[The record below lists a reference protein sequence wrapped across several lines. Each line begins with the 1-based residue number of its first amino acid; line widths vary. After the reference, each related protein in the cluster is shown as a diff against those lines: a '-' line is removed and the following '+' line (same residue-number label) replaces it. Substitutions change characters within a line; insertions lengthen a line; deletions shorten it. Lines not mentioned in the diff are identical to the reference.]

1 MAQHSLLQPAIF
13 LAAAAIAAPLAKRLK
28 VGSVLGYLGAGIL
41 IGTSGLI
48 QSHSEVKGVLHV
60 GEFGVVLLLF
70 VIGLELRPQ
79 RLLSMRSSIFGLGSA
94 QVFACGAL
102 LAIGALFAG
111 PQFSVAILIGFALSL
126 SSTAF
131 VIQVLDEK
139 GELSKRHGRMAF
151 SILLFQD
158 LFAIPLIAIT
168 PFLIAQ
174 GAQSQVIDPL
184 AILKA
189 VGTILVVIIF
199 GKFVLSHM
207 YKLIAATGVT
217 EAMTASALL
226 TVVSV
231 TILMEWADLSAA
243 LGAFIAGALLADSP
257 YRHQIQADIKPFEG
271 LLLGLF
277 FTAIGISLNIP
288 LLLAN
293 PWIILALTAGLILT
307 KVLVLFILGR
317 LWGLPNQSARRM
329 AFVLCQGGEFAFVI
343 FTTAVNLNGAL
354 SQTTVDWLTL
364 VVTLSMI
371 ATPFL
376 LLFDDL
382 INAILNRYKSKD
394 LSFEEPPESKG
405 HVIIAGFGRYGQV
418 FARVLQAKHIPF
430 TALDKSPEHVDFV
443 KRYGNKIYYGDA
455 TRLEVLRA
463 AQIEKAA
470 ALIIAIDDVEGSL
483 RLAQMV
489 RQNYP
494 DLPLFVRARNRRHVY
509 QLLHLGVENIS
520 RETFLSALDLTK
532 DVLIGLGEKPSR
544 AQRDIETF
552 RETDRRLLYEDY
564 KHYTDIEKLQARAKT
579 AAKHL
584 EELFERDRVDEEG
597 KEDNKKGKAKPPAP
611 PKDTEKRNIDKG
623 DSDKK
628 SVEETEKEDK
638 EVTKHKVLKEEK
650 VKELITT

>member
-1 MAQHSLLQPAIF
+1 MEQHSLLQPAIF

-41 IGTSGLI
+41 IGASGLI

-94 QVFACGAL
+94 QVFTCGVL
-102 LAIGALFAG
+102 LAIASLFAG
-111 PQFSVAILIGFALSL
+111 PLFTVAILIGFALSL

-168 PFLIAQ
+168 PFLVAQ
-174 GAQSQVIDPL
+174 GAQGQVINPL

-189 VGTILVVIIF
+189 VGTIMVVVIL
-199 GKFVLSHM
+199 GKFILSRM
-207 YKLIAATGVT
+207 YKLIAATGVS

-257 YRHQIQADIKPFEG
+257 YRHQLQADLKPFEG

-277 FTAIGISLNIP
+277 FTAIGISLNID

-293 PWIILALTAGLILT
+293 PWIIIAMTCGLILI
-307 KVLVLFILGR
+307 KVSVLFILGR
-317 LWGLPNQSARRM
+317 IWGLSNQSARRM

-343 FTTAVNLNGAL
+343 FTTAVNLNGAV
-354 SQTTVDWLTL
+354 SQEMVDWLTL

-376 LLFDDL
+376 LLFDDFL
-382 INAILNRYKSKD
+382 NSILDRYRSKD
-394 LSFEEPPESKG
+394 MSFEEPPESRG
-405 HVIIAGFGRYGQV
+405 HVIIAGFGRFGQV

-489 RQNYP
+489 KQNYP

-509 QLLHLGVENIS
+509 QLLHIGVENIS

-532 DVLIGLGEKPSR
+532 EVLIGLGEPPSR
-544 AQRDIETF
+544 AARDIETF
-552 RETDRRLLYEDY
+552 RDADRRLLYEDY

-584 EELFERDRVDEEG
+584 EELFERDTVD
-597 KEDNKKGKAKPPAP
+597 A
-611 PKDTEKRNIDKG
+611 
-623 DSDKK
+623 
-628 SVEETEKEDK
+628 EKEEVDK
-638 EVTKHKVLKEEK
+638 QSKKNKLAAPSEDAEKNMKEEK
-650 VKELITT
+650 SASKDEDAKQEIKDVKEEKTKELISQ

>member
-1 MAQHSLLQPAIF
+1 MEQHSLLQPAIF

-41 IGTSGLI
+41 IGASGLI

-94 QVFACGAL
+94 QVFACGIL

-111 PQFSVAILIGFALSL
+111 PIFAVAVLIGFALSL

-131 VIQVLDEK
+131 VIQVLDER

-168 PFLIAQ
+168 PFLVAQ
-174 GAQSQVIDPL
+174 GAESQTIDPL
-184 AILKA
+184 AILKG
-189 VGTILVVIIF
+189 VGTIALVIFF
-199 GKFVLSHM
+199 GKFVLSRM

-231 TILMEWADLSAA
+231 TILMEWAELSAA

-257 YRHQIQADIKPFEG
+257 YRHQLQADLKPFEG

-293 PWIILALTAGLILT
+293 PWIILALTAGLILI
-307 KVLVLFILGR
+307 KVVVLFVLGR
-317 LWGLPNQSARRM
+317 LWGLPSQSARRM

-343 FTTAVNLNGAL
+343 FTTAVNLNGVL
-354 SQTTVDWLTL
+354 SQEVVDWLTL

-376 LLFDDL
+376 LLFDDM
-382 INAILNRYKSKD
+382 LNNVLERYKFKD

-470 ALIIAIDDVEGSL
+470 ALVIAIDDVEGCL

-489 RQNYP
+489 KQNYP

-520 RETFLSALDLTK
+520 RETFMSALDLTK
-532 DVLIGLGEKPSR
+532 DVLISLGEPPSKV
-544 AQRDIETF
+544 ARDIETF
-552 RETDRRLLYEDY
+552 RNADRRMLYEDY
-564 KHYTDIEKLQARAKT
+564 KDYTDIEKLQARAKT
-579 AAKHL
+579 AAKQL
-584 EELFERDRVDEEG
+584 EELFEQDTVDNDG
-597 KEDNKKGKAKPPAP
+597 EDAEKPAKAA
-611 PKDTEKRNIDKG
+611 
-623 DSDKK
+623 SSK
-628 SVEETEKEDK
+628 SVK
-638 EVTKHKVLKEEK
+638 TKKKPVKDEK
-650 VKELITT
+650 VKPQNAPKAEAKEKTLA